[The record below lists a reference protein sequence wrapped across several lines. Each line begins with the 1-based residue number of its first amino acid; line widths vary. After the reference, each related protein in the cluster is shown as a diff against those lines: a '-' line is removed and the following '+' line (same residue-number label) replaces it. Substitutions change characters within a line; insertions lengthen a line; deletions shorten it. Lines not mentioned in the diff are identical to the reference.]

1 MLARSLAQHRV
12 GNSDA
17 SLLADS
23 ESVKAKL
30 DLLFRRW
37 ASAQTQPAVACCA
50 LSSPHP
56 QPDRMDLVKSLK
68 VNMVKEHSAR
78 VQVLYLVTGKG
89 KTSKS
94 LCSRK
99 SSLPTKHSLLGS
111 LLSPAEVKQT

>member
-1 MLARSLAQHRV
+1 MRGLGWTPNPDQESELLWLQETSTDPSERPRNEKKKKKSSYAGMVTAQHRV

-17 SLLADS
+17 SLLAR
-23 ESVKAKL
+23 L

-68 VNMVKEHSAR
+68 VNAAKEHSA
-78 VQVLYLVTGKG
+78 
-89 KTSKS
+89 
-94 LCSRK
+94 
-99 SSLPTKHSLLGS
+99 
-111 LLSPAEVKQT
+111 